1 VSSSSVNVHATA
13 SPQKTA
19 TLRQSHRF
27 SFATTNHGDCCDKR
41 TTSTTMQPHP
51 QRRHHTTNITP
62 DVDTASNE
70 HSKSERKQRRTTN
83 GKRQRQRR
91 RRRRRV
97 LYRLTLILLILASI
111 VVDVVR
117 RYTGFENILFNHY
130 SLLHT
135 VNTTLV
141 STCLCSTFLMRYL
154 FIQHRL

>member
-1 VSSSSVNVHATA
+1 MPLHLHRKLRLSGKVTDSR
-13 SPQKTA
+13 SPPQIMAIAVTRGRLLPPCNHIRNDGI
-19 TLRQSHRF
+19 TQQTSHQ
-27 SFATTNHGDCCDKR
+27 
-41 TTSTTMQPHP
+41 TSTQH
-51 QRRHHTTNITP
+51 
-62 DVDTASNE
+62 SNE